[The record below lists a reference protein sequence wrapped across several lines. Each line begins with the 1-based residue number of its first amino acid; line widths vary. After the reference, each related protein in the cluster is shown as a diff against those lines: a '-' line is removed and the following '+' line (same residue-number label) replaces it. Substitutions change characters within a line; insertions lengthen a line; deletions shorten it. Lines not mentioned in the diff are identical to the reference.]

1 MRAALGAHHGGR
13 EEKSPPYGCWEQAR
27 GVLSSPGKLPT
38 SPGPKCAPSPAIPT
52 KKAGAQAKEQGQKP
66 AFTPGSQPHERG
78 HCDTRNH
85 RAGAVSTEQGGA
97 QHSPAPPGHVFG
109 AFPKPGGGRAGN
121 PAAPKAS
128 EGLAAGPRLGAAP
141 SARALA
147 RLPLG
152 IFIPG
157 ICLGGSCLLFSSY
170 FFFFFHGP
178 PLFHPGLEVTA
189 IAARPAAVARA
200 QKAPVSCP
208 KVAPGGPKCE
218 SHAQQ
223 SPQSPR
229 SGAFGGLRA
238 GRSHKCNHF
247 SHLPFFIPQLIK
259 DGESQAP
266 TRAPSGPF
274 CFVLKVCPGHKAS
287 RAPGEGW

>member
-1 MRAALGAHHGGR
+1 MRAALSAHHGGR
-13 EEKSPPYGCWEQAR
+13 EEKSLPDGCWEQAR
-27 GVLSSPGKLPT
+27 GVPSSPGKLPT
-38 SPGPKCAPSPAIPT
+38 SPCPKCAPSPAIPT

-78 HCDTRNH
+78 HRGTRNH
-85 RAGAVSTEQGGA
+85 RAGAASTEQGGA
-97 QHSPAPPGHVFG
+97 QHGPAPPGHVFG

-141 SARALA
+141 RARALA
-147 RLPLG
+147 
-152 IFIPG
+152 
-157 ICLGGSCLLFSSY
+157 LLHSVFLSQASALVEAACFFLS

-208 KVAPGGPKCE
+208 KVAPGGPKGE

-287 RAPGEGW
+287 RAPREGW